1 MNRAQF
7 DHVVRAA
14 GAVLNVEEILV
25 IGSQAVLAS
34 TSVPVKESVLSMEA
48 DVAVFGDDGSKSDLI
63 DGALG
68 ELSMFHDTHGVY
80 AQGVSESTAVLPDG
94 WRERLVPYR
103 NRNTGGTVAW
113 CLEIHDLWISKAV
126 AGRDKDR
133 RFCASLLGLR
143 LVEVEVLTARL
154 RRMADQV
161 DPVKLELPTALIRR
175 HGRQAAASSEAPQKA
190 GRPVPISNAQPTVEQ
205 PSRPEGEGAGDNDAA

>member
-1 MNRAQF
+1 MNREQF

-14 GAVLNVEEILV
+14 GAVLNVREILV
-25 IGSQAVLAS
+25 IGSQAVLAN
-34 TSVPVKESVLSMEA
+34 TNVPVTESVLSMEA
-48 DVAVFGDDGSKSDLI
+48 DVAVFGDDGTKSDLV

-68 ELSMFHDTHGVY
+68 ELSMFHDTHGIY

-94 WRERLVPYR
+94 WRARLVRYQSQ
-103 NRNTGGTVAW
+103 NTGGTVAW

-133 RFCASLLGLR
+133 RFCDSLLDMG

-154 RRMADQV
+154 SCMPSRV
-161 DPVKLELPTALIRR
+161 DPAKLEVPRALLQR
-175 HGRQAAASSEAPQKA
+175 HGRQAADR
-190 GRPVPISNAQPTVEQ
+190 GRK
-205 PSRPEGEGAGDNDAA
+205 GG